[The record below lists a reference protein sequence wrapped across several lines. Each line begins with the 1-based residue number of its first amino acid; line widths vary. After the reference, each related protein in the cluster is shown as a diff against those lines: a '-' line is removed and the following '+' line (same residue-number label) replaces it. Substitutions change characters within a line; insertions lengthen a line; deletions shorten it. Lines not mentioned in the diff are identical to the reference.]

1 MKLEQ
6 CFNVWDF
13 REMAEARLPRPFW
26 DFLEGWADDGISFH
40 RNMDAFKDYDL
51 LPRVLMDVSK
61 IDASTTVLGTKL
73 KWPVYFSP
81 TGASRMWHHQAELGV
96 ARAAARSNTLYG
108 LSTVS
113 TVTLEDVAKETTG
126 PKMFQIYVMKDE
138 AFNRHMI
145 ERCKAA
151 GYTSLCLTVDT
162 AVVGNRERDHR
173 NGFGSPPKLT
183 AKTIAAIL
191 ARPRWCAGFLRNPD
205 LSFANVKDWLQ
216 TEQGERS
223 TMKTSQRYIG
233 AQMVPDVTW
242 ERAAKMIEMWGGEFA
257 LKGVGC
263 VEDAKRAVD
272 IGATGV
278 ILSNHGGRQLDGSA
292 APIDLVGEVADAVG
306 DKLDVLMDGGVRR
319 GTDVVKA
326 LALGA
331 KAVGIGR
338 PYLYAFAAGGEKGV
352 DRMMRLLYLEVR
364 RAMALTGAARV
375 EDLSRKH
382 IRPRR

>member
-1 MKLEQ
+1 
-6 CFNVWDF
+6 
-13 REMAEARLPRPFW
+13 MAQARLPRPFW

-51 LPRVLMDVSK
+51 LPRVLEDVSK
-61 IDASTTVLGTKL
+61 IDTSTTVLGNKL
-73 KWPVYFSP
+73 KWPVYISP
-81 TGASRMWHHQAELGV
+81 TGASRMWHHQGELGV
-96 ARAAARSNTLYG
+96 ARAAARANTLYG

-113 TVTLEDVAKETTG
+113 TVSLEEVAAETSG

-151 GYTSLCLTVDT
+151 GYASLCLTVDT
-162 AVVGNRERDHR
+162 PVIGNRERDHR
-173 NGFGSPPKLT
+173 NDFGSPPRLT
-183 AKTIAAIL
+183 AKTIASIL
-191 ARPRWCAGFLRNPD
+191 SRPRWCAGFLRHRD
-205 LSFANVKDWLQ
+205 LSFANVKNWLQ
-216 TEQGERS
+216 TQEGVS
-223 TMKTSQRYIG
+223 SSMKSSQLFVG

-242 ERAAKMIEMWGGEFA
+242 DRAAKMIEMWDGEFA

-292 APIDLVGEVADAVG
+292 APIDLVGDVAEAVG

-338 PYLYAFAAGGEKGV
+338 PYLYAIAAGGEKGL

-364 RAMALTGAARV
+364 RAMALTGAASI
-375 EDLSRKH
+375 EDLTRDHVKQ
-382 IRPRR
+382 RR